1 MVDGLSLDGLVSG
14 FPTSDVIEQLMAIE
28 RRPIIN
34 LQQQKSDLEVI
45 KDTWRDIN
53 TRLANLESKL
63 TTLKLSSTYD
73 SNKTTSS
80 NEDVATATA
89 TSDAFLTGYELN
101 VTQLAKAHRI
111 ASDNVQTITGN
122 PDADSTTELNL
133 SGTVNINGKDVTIET
148 TDSLTDIQ
156 DKINNTKDIGITA
169 SIINDTL
176 VLEANETGVANEIQ
190 LVDDNNVLLNLGL
203 IDSGGS
209 IKNLLQD
216 AKDAELTINGISV
229 TSDSNTIE
237 NVVNGVTF
245 TLHDIGTATIDVS
258 RDIDKTVTA
267 IQAFVDQYNSVMSF
281 ISEKTDYDPETK
293 RAGTLQGDSTLMR
306 IEMNLRNYI
315 MDSVDT
321 ESDYNQ
327 LAMIGISIDK
337 DGVMSFDSSKL
348 EEALAKA
355 PEDIMKL
362 FIADTD
368 DGDSFDGIAIRLD
381 NYLDMLLQTNT
392 GLIPEKV
399 DMYETMIN
407 DIDEQIESMEERLTL
422 REEQL
427 RNEFTAMEKALS
439 EMQSQGNWLMMQ
451 IASLGSVS
459 LLS

>member
-28 RRPIIN
+28 RRPIVN

-80 NEDVATATA
+80 NKDVATATA
-89 TSDAFLTGYELN
+89 TSDASLTSYELN

-133 SGTVNINGKDVTIET
+133 SGTVNINGKDVTIEI

-156 DKINNTKDIGITA
+156 DKINNTEDIGINA

-209 IKNLLQD
+209 IKNLQD

-245 TLHDIGTATIDVS
+245 TLHDTGTATIDVS

-306 IEMNLRNYI
+306 IEMNLRRYI

-348 EEALAKA
+348 EEALVEA
-355 PEDIMKL
+355 PVDIMKL

-368 DGDSFDGIAIRLD
+368 DGDSFDGVAIRLD